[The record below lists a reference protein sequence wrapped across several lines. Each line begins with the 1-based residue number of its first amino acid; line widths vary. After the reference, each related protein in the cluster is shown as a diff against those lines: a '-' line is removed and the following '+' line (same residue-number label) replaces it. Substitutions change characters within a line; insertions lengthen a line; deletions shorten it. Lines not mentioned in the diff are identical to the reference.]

1 MVFKLVLALVILL
14 PLYAASGL
22 PMNNSTYVYVGL
34 GCWLIALF
42 IVAFVVG
49 YDHVSEGGTS

>member
-1 MVFKLVLALVILL
+1 MVFKLVLVLVVLL

-22 PMNNSTYVYVGL
+22 PMNNPTYVYVGL
-34 GCWLIALF
+34 GCWFIAVL

-49 YDHVSEGGTS
+49 YGHRDDLA